1 LIETKIFSVEN
12 LEQNGLLTIKWKF
25 AK

>member
-12 LEQNGLLTIKWKF
+12 LEQNGLFTIKWKF